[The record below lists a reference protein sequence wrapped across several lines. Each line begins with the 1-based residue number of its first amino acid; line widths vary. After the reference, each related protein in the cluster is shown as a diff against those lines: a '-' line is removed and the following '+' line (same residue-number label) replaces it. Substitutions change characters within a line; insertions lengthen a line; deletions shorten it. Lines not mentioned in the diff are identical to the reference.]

1 MTDISRAS
9 EDTPSVPVFLV
20 GVPEPRRRRLVL
32 TAAIL
37 ASAMGF
43 IDGSVVA
50 IAMPAMRDGLG
61 ASLAGAQWIGAG
73 YLLALSSLV
82 LTGGAMGDR
91 FGVARVF
98 SLGILIFVA
107 ASVICTLA
115 PTTATMIAAR
125 IVQGAGAGL
134 MVPGSMAIVSRSFPP
149 EDRGRALGLWA
160 GAASAATVAGPIIGG
175 VLLTWGPDWAWRLI
189 FALNLPA
196 GVVALW
202 LLWRGA
208 LPDSGRPGTPVDLT
222 GAALASASLALI
234 AWGLT
239 ELLWSATLGGV
250 AVFAAFLMY
259 EARASAPMVR
269 LGLFRD
275 PNFAA
280 VNAATLFLFFALPAV
295 LFYLPMTAMTA
306 WGATGI
312 EVTGALL
319 PLGLLIGAL
328 SPPAGRLADR
338 TGPGPL
344 IATGA
349 LCVAAA
355 FAGLAWVA
363 RDADIW
369 RHVLPLMALTGFGMG
384 LVAAPLS
391 VGVMAAAGEAEQGAA
406 SGINNAV
413 ARVANLVAVAMM
425 GGVAAAAYA
434 RAGGTASFAAAA
446 DLSPQ
451 HLAATA
457 SGFAVVAWIAAAA
470 AMIASVIAALWVRRR
485 G

>member
-1 MTDISRAS
+1 MTFPARAPEQTS
-9 EDTPSVPVFLV
+9 PGPVFTY
-20 GVPEPRRRRLVL
+20 GVLEPGRRRLVL

-98 SLGILIFVA
+98 SLGILTFVA

-115 PTTATMIAAR
+115 PTTASMIAAR

-149 EDRGRALGLWA
+149 QDRGRALGLWA
-160 GAASAATVAGPIIGG
+160 GAASGATVAGPILGG

-196 GVVALW
+196 GAVALW
-202 LLWRGA
+202 LLRRSA

-222 GAALASASLALI
+222 GAALASASLALT

-239 ELLWSATLGGV
+239 ELLWTATLGGV
-250 AVFAAFLMY
+250 LIFLAFLRF
-259 EARASAPMVR
+259 EARTRAPMVR
-269 LGLFRD
+269 LSLFRD
-275 PNFAA
+275 RSFAA
-280 VNAATLFLFFALPAV
+280 ANAATLFLFFALAAI
-295 LFYLPMTAMTA
+295 LFYLPMTAVTA
-306 WGATGI
+306 WGASSI

-338 TGPGPL
+338 IGPGPL

-349 LCVAAA
+349 FCVAAA
-355 FAGLAWVA
+355 YAALALVA
-363 RDADIW
+363 QNADIW
-369 RHVLPLMALTGFGMG
+369 RHVLPLMALNGFGMG

-391 VGVMAAAGEAEQGAA
+391 VSVMAAAGEAEQGAA

-425 GGVAAAAYA
+425 GGVAAATYA
-434 RAGGTASFAAAA
+434 RAGGTASFAATA
-446 DLSPQ
+446 DVTPQ
-451 HLAATA
+451 NLAATA
-457 SGFAVVAWIAAAA
+457 SGFSVVAWIAAAA
-470 AMIASVIAALWVRRR
+470 ALTASVIAALGVRRR
-485 G
+485 P

>member
-1 MTDISRAS
+1 M
-9 EDTPSVPVFLV
+9 PVFM
-20 GVPEPRRRRLVL
+20 GAVPDPRRRRLVL
-32 TAAIL
+32 AAAIL

-50 IAMPAMRDGLG
+50 IAMPAMRDGLA

-98 SLGILIFVA
+98 SLGIVIFVA
-107 ASVICTLA
+107 ASFICSLA
-115 PTTATMIAAR
+115 PTTAAMIAAR

-134 MVPGSMAIVSRSFPP
+134 MVPGSMAIIARTYPP
-149 EDRGRALGLWA
+149 QDRGRALGLWA
-160 GAASAATVAGPIIGG
+160 GAASAATVAGPVLGG

-196 GVVALW
+196 GAVALW
-202 LLWRGA
+202 LLGRSG
-208 LPDSGRPGTPVDLT
+208 LTDPGRPGTPVDVT
-222 GAALASASLALI
+222 GAVMACGSLALL

-239 ELLWSATLGGV
+239 DFVWPAALCGAALFL
-250 AVFAAFLMY
+250 AFLLF
-259 EARASAPMVR
+259 EARIRAPMLR

-275 PNFAA
+275 RRFAA
-280 VNAATLFLFFALPAV
+280 ANAATLFLFFALPAV
-295 LFYLPMTAMTA
+295 LFYLPMTAVTA
-306 WGATGI
+306 WGASEI
-312 EVTGALL
+312 EVTAALL

-328 SPPAGRLADR
+328 SPSAGRLADR
-338 TGPGPL
+338 IGPGPL
-344 IATGA
+344 IVTGA
-349 LCVAAA
+349 LCVALAD
-355 FAGLAWVA
+355 AGLAWTA

-369 RHVLPLMALTGFGMG
+369 RQVLPLMALTGFGMG

-391 VGVMAAAGEAEQGAA
+391 VAVMAAAQEDEQGAA

-413 ARVANLVAVAMM
+413 ARVANLIAVAMM

-434 RAGGTASFAAAA
+434 RAGGTASFAATAEH
-446 DLSPQ
+446 SPQ

-457 SGFAVVAWIAAAA
+457 SGFAVVAGIAAAA
-470 AMIASVIAALWVRRR
+470 ALTASAIAAMGVRRR
-485 G
+485 R

>member
-1 MTDISRAS
+1 M
-9 EDTPSVPVFLV
+9 PVSVPGMPDPL
-20 GVPEPRRRRLVL
+20 RRRLVL

-50 IAMPAMRDGLG
+50 IAMPAMRAGLG

-73 YLLALSSLV
+73 YLLALSSFV

-98 SLGILIFVA
+98 AIGILIFVA
-107 ASVICTLA
+107 ASVACAAA
-115 PTTATMIAAR
+115 PTTATMVAAR
-125 IVQGAGAGL
+125 IIQGAGAGL
-134 MVPGSMAIVSRSFPP
+134 MVPGSMAIIARAYPP
-149 EDRGRALGLWA
+149 QDRGRALGLWA
-160 GAASAATVAGPIIGG
+160 GAASGATVAGPILGG

-189 FALNLPA
+189 FALNLPL
-196 GVVALW
+196 GGLALW
-202 LLWRGA
+202 MLSRSA
-208 LPDSGRPGTPVDLT
+208 LTDAGRPGTPVDVT
-222 GAALASASLALI
+222 GAALACASLALM

-239 ELLWSATLGGV
+239 ALVWTTTLGGIGL
-250 AVFAAFLMY
+250 FLAFLLF
-259 EARASAPMVR
+259 EARTKSPMLR

-275 PNFAA
+275 RSFAA
-280 VNAATLFLFFALPAV
+280 ANVATLFLFFALAAV
-295 LFYLPMTAMTA
+295 LFYLPMTAVSA
-306 WGATGI
+306 WGASNI
-312 EVTGALL
+312 DVTAALL

-338 TGPGPL
+338 IGPGPL

-349 LCVAAA
+349 LCVSVAYAT
-355 FAGLAWVA
+355 LAWIA

-369 RHVLPLMALTGFGMG
+369 RQVLPLMALNGFGMG

-391 VGVMAAAGEAEQGAA
+391 VSVMAAAGEAEQGAA

-434 RAGGTASFAAAA
+434 RAGGTASFAATA
-446 DLSPQ
+446 DASPI

-457 SGFAVVAWIAAAA
+457 SGFATVAWIAAAA
-470 AMIASVIAALWVRRR
+470 ALIAAVIAGAGIRRR